1 MSDNR
6 RVYRTIRKA
15 IKQFYP
21 EEPKGNKARH
31 LNTLASLVSG
41 IVQSKRSQ
49 LPAIAGKIP
58 DHTNLESRVKKYA
71 RWVQNDRM
79 ELGVYYLPF
88 VRELL
93 LALAKLRTLVLVMDG
108 SEVGHNCLA
117 LMLSVVY
124 KGRTLPIAWLVVQGK
139 KGHFAAEKHVALLL
153 EAYEVIPEEADVVF
167 LGDGEFDS
175 VELQT
180 TLSNYG
186 WDYVCRTAENIIIEE
201 YGEEFSFKE
210 LSIQSGNCLAIPQV
224 LFTKQKYGPVQV
236 IAWWQS
242 GYKEPIFLVTN
253 LDVKEEAC
261 YWYKKR
267 FRIETFFSDEKSRG
281 FHIQK
286 SRLSDPK
293 RLSRLLIAASLAY
306 IWIVYLG
313 AIAKKDNLVQYIHR
327 SDRCDLSLFQL
338 GLRLLDYF
346 LNYEKPIPVAFAM
359 PTETCSLES
368 VR

>member
-6 RVYRTIRKA
+6 QVYRTIRKA

-21 EEPKGNKARH
+21 QEPKGNFARH
-31 LNTLASLVSG
+31 LNTLSALVAG
-41 IVQSKRSQ
+41 IVQSKRCQ

-58 DHTNLESRVKKYA
+58 ENTNLESRVKKYN
-71 RWVQNDRM
+71 RWVQNGRI

-93 LALAKLRTLVLVMDG
+93 LALAELRTLVLVMDG
-108 SEVGHNCLA
+108 SEIGHNCLA

-124 KGRTLPIAWLVVQGK
+124 KGRTLPIVWLVVQGK
-139 KGHFAAEKHVALLL
+139 KGHFSAEKHIALLQ
-153 EAYEVIPEEADVVF
+153 EVYEIIPESADVVF

-175 VELQT
+175 VELQNS
-180 TLSNYG
+180 LKHYG
-186 WDYVCRTAENIIIEE
+186 WDYACRTAENIILEE

-210 LSIQSGNCLAIPQV
+210 LSIEPGDCFFLPQV

-236 IAWWQS
+236 VAWWQT
-242 GYKEPIFLVTN
+242 GYKDPIFLVTN
-253 LDVKEEAC
+253 LEVKEEAC

-286 SRLSDPK
+286 SHISDPE
-293 RLSRLLIAASLAY
+293 RLTRLLIAACLAY

-313 AIAKKDNLVQYIHR
+313 TVAKKDNLVRRIHR

-338 GLRLLDYF
+338 GLRLLDYL
-346 LNYEKPIPVAFAM
+346 LNHEKPIPVAFKM
-359 PTETCSLES
+359 PTWTIL
-368 VR
+368 

>member
-15 IKQFYP
+15 IKQFYC
-21 EEPKGNKARH
+21 EEPTGNKARH

-58 DHTNLESRVKKYA
+58 DTTKLESRVKKYS
-71 RWVQNDRM
+71 RWVQNKKI
-79 ELGVYYLPF
+79 ELSVYYLPF

-93 LALAKLRTLVLVMDG
+93 AALAELRTLVLVMDG
-108 SEVGHNCLA
+108 SEIGHNCLA

-124 KGRTLPIAWLVVQGK
+124 KGRTLPIAWLVVEGK
-139 KGHFAAEKHVALLL
+139 KGHFPAEKHIALL
-153 EAYEVIPEEADVVF
+153 EDAYEVIPAQADVVF

-175 VELQT
+175 VELQEFIE
-180 TLSNYG
+180 NYG

-210 LSIQSGNCLAIPQV
+210 LSIQPGDCLALPQV

-236 IAWWQS
+236 IAWWRS
-242 GYKEPIFLVTN
+242 GYQEPIFLVTN
-253 LDVKEEAC
+253 IDVKEEAC
-261 YWYKKR
+261 HWYKKR

-293 RLSRLLIAASLAY
+293 RLNRLLIAASLAY

-313 AIAKKDNLVQYIHR
+313 TVAKKDNLVQYIHR

-346 LNYEKPIPVAFAM
+346 LNHEKPIPVAFTVTIEA
-359 PTETCSLES
+359 
-368 VR
+368 

>member
-21 EEPKGNKARH
+21 EEPQGNFARH
-31 LNTLASLVSG
+31 LNTLSALIAG

-58 DHTNLESRVKKYA
+58 ENTNLESRVKKYT
-71 RWVQNDRM
+71 RWVQNSKI
-79 ELGVYYLPF
+79 ELDAYYLPF
-88 VRELL
+88 VTELL
-93 LALAKLRTLVLVMDG
+93 SALAELRTLVLVMDG
-108 SEVGHNCLA
+108 SEIGHNCLA

-124 KGRTLPIAWLVVQGK
+124 KGRTLPIVWLVVEGK
-139 KGHFAAEKHVALLL
+139 KGHFPAEKHVALLQ
-153 EAYEVIPEEADVVF
+153 EAYKIIPKNADVVF

-175 VELQT
+175 VELQNS
-180 TLSNYG
+180 LNNSR
-186 WDYVCRTAENIIIEE
+186 WDYACRTAENIIIEE

-210 LSIQSGNCLAIPQV
+210 LFIQPGDYFCLPQV

-242 GYKEPIFLVTN
+242 GYQAPIFLVSNFET
-253 LDVKEEAC
+253 KEEAC

-281 FHIQK
+281 FYIQK
-286 SRLSDPK
+286 SHISNPERLT
-293 RLSRLLIAASLAY
+293 RLLIAACLAY

-313 AIAKKDNLVQYIHR
+313 TVAHKDDLVRVIHR

-338 GLRLLDYF
+338 GLRLLDYL
-346 LNYEKPIPVAFAM
+346 LNYEKIIPVMFKM
-359 PTETCSLES
+359 PTWD
-368 VR
+368 V

>member
-31 LNTLASLVSG
+31 LNTLASLVAG

-49 LPAIAGKIP
+49 FPAIAGKIP
-58 DHTNLESRVKKYA
+58 EHTQLESRVKKYT
-71 RWVQNDRM
+71 RWTQNEKI
-79 ELGVYYLPF
+79 ELSVYYLPF

-93 LALAKLRTLVLVMDG
+93 LALAELRTLVLVMDG
-108 SEVGHNCLA
+108 SEVGRNCLA

-124 KGRTLPIAWLVVQGK
+124 KGRTLPIAWLVVEGK
-139 KGHFAAEKHVALLL
+139 KGHFPAEKHIALL
-153 EAYEVIPEEADVVF
+153 EDAYKVIPAQADVVF

-175 VELQT
+175 VKLQNS
-180 TLSNYG
+180 LKNYG

-210 LSIQSGNCLAIPQV
+210 LSIHCGDCLALPQV

-236 IAWWQS
+236 IAWWKS
-242 GYKEPIFLVTN
+242 GYKAPIFLVTN
-253 LDVKEEAC
+253 IDVKEEAC

-281 FHIQK
+281 FHLQK
-286 SRLSDPK
+286 SHLSDPE

-306 IWIVYLG
+306 IWVVYLG
-313 AIAKKDNLVQYIHR
+313 AVAKKDNLVRYIHR
-327 SDRCDLSLFQL
+327 TDRCDLSLFQL

-346 LNYEKPIPVAFAM
+346 LNHEKPIPVAFSM
-359 PTETCSLES
+359 PTEPRS
-368 VR
+368 

>member
-21 EEPKGNKARH
+21 QEPKGNTARH
-31 LNTLASLVSG
+31 LNTLSALVAG

-58 DHTNLESRVKKYA
+58 ENTNLESRVKKYS
-71 RWVQNDRM
+71 RWFQNNRIDSTI
-79 ELGVYYLPF
+79 YYLPF
-88 VRELL
+88 VTELL
-93 LALAKLRTLVLVMDG
+93 TALAEIRTLVLVMDG
-108 SEVGHNCLA
+108 SEIGHNCLA

-124 KGRTLPIAWLVVQGK
+124 KGRTLPVAWLVVQGK
-139 KGHFAAEKHVALLL
+139 KGHFSAEKHIALLQK
-153 EAYEVIPEEADVVF
+153 VHRIIPESADVVF

-175 VELQT
+175 VELQKS
-180 TLSNYG
+180 LRNYG

-201 YGEEFSFKE
+201 CGEEFSFKE
-210 LSIQSGNCLAIPQV
+210 LSITVGDCLCLPQV

-236 IAWWQS
+236 IAWWQT
-242 GYKEPIFLVTN
+242 GYIDPIFLVTN
-253 LDVKEEAC
+253 LVVKEEAC

-286 SRLSDPK
+286 SHISDPE
-293 RLSRLLIAASLAY
+293 RLNRLLIAACLAY
-306 IWIVYLG
+306 LWIVYLG
-313 AIAKKDNLVQYIHR
+313 TVAQKDNLVRIIHR

-346 LNYEKPIPVAFAM
+346 LNHEKTIPVAFKK
-359 PTETCSLES
+359 PTWILL
-368 VR
+368 